1 VPLEHAHTIKAG
13 TTGRVVLLFAHDE
26 AGCGVTG
33 LRHDAP
39 GARAAAVRAGDASPI
54 EFPLAPARPGEYVPG
69 GFVEVDA
76 DLAPGVYQLGIPD
89 AALAEGSESAMVV
102 VVMPGAIIPPVQFHL
117 VAFDPSD
124 PVCIGMEGLRDRN
137 RHEFLRRA
145 LPRLTELELDL
156 GREQE
161 RRLSARDGTV
171 TEAP

>member
-1 VPLEHAHTIKAG
+1 MPLEHAHTIKAG

-26 AGCGVTG
+26 AGRSVTG

-39 GARAAAVRAGDASPI
+39 GTRATAVRAGDAKAI
-54 EFPLAPARPGEYVPG
+54 EFPLTPATPGEYVPG

-89 AALAEGSESAMVV
+89 DILAQGSESAMLV
-102 VVMPGAIIPPVQFHL
+102 VVMPGAIIPPVQIHL

-124 PVCIGMEGLRDRN
+124 SVCIGMEGLKDRN

-145 LPRLTELELDL
+145 LPRLTELELEL

-161 RRLSARDGTV
+161 RRLSARLGGV